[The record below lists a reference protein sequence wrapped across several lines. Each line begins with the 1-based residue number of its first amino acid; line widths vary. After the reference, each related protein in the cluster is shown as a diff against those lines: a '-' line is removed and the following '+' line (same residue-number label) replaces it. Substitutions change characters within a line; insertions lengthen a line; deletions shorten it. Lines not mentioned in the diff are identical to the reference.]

1 MKIIVTHK
9 GTDFDA
15 LASLVAGTILY
26 PDAIALLPDS
36 INPNLKMFLS
46 IHKDIFNFACVKDI
60 NFDEVKTLIVV
71 DTNSWNRLEPMPLKK
86 RNDIK
91 IILWDHHIGG
101 NINADYKVY
110 KKIGATITLM
120 ANQLKK
126 QKKNITPIQA
136 SLFLIG
142 LYEDTGNL
150 SFPSTTAQ
158 DAYTAG
164 YLLEKKADL
173 LILSN
178 FLRNA
183 YGKKQKEIL
192 FSMIQNAKRQEI
204 ANFNISISIM
214 EIQGQIQ
221 NLSMVVQMYREIV
234 NVNAAFGI
242 FIDNDR
248 NKCMIIGRSNIEELN
263 IGLIMKSIG
272 GGGHPGAGAALLNK
286 TNPHV
291 IKEMIIDRI
300 KGNQQSSVMLSNIMS
315 YPVLTINQNV
325 TMEKAREILREN
337 EYIGVPVINENEKI
351 VGIIS
356 RRDFKK
362 VKKTNQIKSPVK
374 AFMTRDIISIP
385 KDKSIMNVAKLMI
398 KYDIGRIPVIE
409 NEKIIGIVARSDIM
423 LYFYDLLPN

>member
-1 MKIIVTHK
+1 MEIIVTHK
-9 GTDFDA
+9 GADFDA
-15 LASLVAGTILY
+15 LASLIAGTILY
-26 PDAIALLPDS
+26 PDAVAVLPGS

-46 IHKDIFNFACVKDI
+46 IHKDIFNFACIKDI
-60 NFDEVKTLIVV
+60 KFHEVKTLIVV
-71 DTNSWNRLEPMPLKK
+71 DTNSWNRLEPMPIKK
-86 RNDIK
+86 NDIK
-91 IILWDHHIGG
+91 IILWDHHTGG
-101 NINADYKVY
+101 NIDADYKVY
-110 KKIGATITLM
+110 KEIGANITLM
-120 ANQLKK
+120 INQLKK
-126 QKKNITPIQA
+126 QKKDITPIQA
-136 SLFLIG
+136 SLFLMG

-158 DAYTAG
+158 DAYAAA

-173 LILSN
+173 LIISN

-192 FSMIQNAKRQEI
+192 FFMIQNAKRQEI

-221 NLSMVVQMYREIV
+221 NLSMVVQMYKEIV
-234 NVNAAFGI
+234 NVDAAFGI
-242 FIDNDR
+242 FIDNAR
-248 NKCMIIGRSNIEELN
+248 NKCMVIGRSNIEELN

-291 IKEMIIDRI
+291 VEEMIIDRI
-300 KGNQQSSVMLSNIMS
+300 KGNQQSSVLLSDIMS
-315 YPVLTINQNV
+315 YPVLTINQDI
-325 TMEKAREILREN
+325 TIEKAGKILREN
-337 EYIGVPVINENEKI
+337 EYIGVPVVNENEKM

-356 RRDFKK
+356 TRDFKK
-362 VKKTNQIKSPVK
+362 VKKANQIKSPVK
-374 AFMTRDIISIP
+374 AFMTRNIISIS
-385 KDKSIMNVAKLMI
+385 KNKSIMDVSKLMI

-423 LYFYDLLPN
+423 LYFYDLLPD